1 MELKQKLENVYKR
14 IRNGEITVEEAKKAI
29 DAAPTDNGMSSQL
42 ADIKRKMAYEQGLDI
57 NNNAVGDLLQVGGLK
72 EAVNQGG
79 VYTGADGRIYDNTK
93 GQIHLDLR
101 DQGIGQNVDAVLKVQ
116 GGSSADLLN
125 QTNRHQ
131 VNMAV
136 IDPVSKFIQAIAL
149 KNILN

>member
-14 IRNGEITVEEAKKAI
+14 IRNGEITVDEAKEAI
-29 DAAPTDNGMSSQL
+29 NSAPTNDSMSSQL
-42 ADIKRKMAYEQGLDI
+42 ADIKRKMEYEQGLDI

-72 EAVNQGG
+72 EAVNKGN
-79 VYTGADGRIYDNTK
+79 VYKDADGRTYSNIG
-93 GQIHLDLR
+93 GQVYMDMR
-101 DQGIGQNVDAVLKVQ
+101 DRGIDKNVDAVMKVQ